1 MSQSQLSFTTSKAHL
16 ALADNYITLGEFI
29 GNVALDLALVVIA
42 AILWKIV
49 WQSLNKLTI
58 RNIKTGQDEPIGSGE
73 SFINNIKSL
82 HRILKKLTLN

>member
-1 MSQSQLSFTTSKAHL
+1 MSKSQLSFTTSKAHL
-16 ALADNYITLGEFI
+16 SLANNYITLGEFI

-58 RNIKTGQDEPIGSGE
+58 RNIKTGQDQPIGSG
-73 SFINNIKSL
+73 
-82 HRILKKLTLN
+82 